1 MLRHG
6 CRVTSLKFGREL
18 NFAQRSHLGIDFMNF
33 TKSIGPVDVKTEPN
47 KLNPIDSVKI
57 CEDFDKRKYF
67 GKFQCFAKFPE
78 CNSTTVLALQKKI
91 TVSNFDKFVCGLIS

>member
-47 KLNPIDSVKI
+47 KLNPIDLVKI

-67 GKFQCFAKFPE
+67 GKFQCFAKFPA
-78 CNSTTVLALQKKI
+78 CNSTTVLALQKR
-91 TVSNFDKFVCGLIS
+91 SH